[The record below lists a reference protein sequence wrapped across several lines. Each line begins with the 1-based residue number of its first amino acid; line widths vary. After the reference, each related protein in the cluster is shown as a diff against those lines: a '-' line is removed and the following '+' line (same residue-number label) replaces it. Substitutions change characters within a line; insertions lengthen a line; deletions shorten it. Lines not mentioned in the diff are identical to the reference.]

1 MKNLMSSSLVKA
13 GAAILSIYV
22 IKSIYDNY
30 NKNELEMIAENDN
43 VIIKDYLLKDI
54 KKDKLK
60 KPILWIHIPY
70 EKNSRSWDS
79 FYSRSNEE
87 INQPYI
93 YFCVKSII
101 DKCGK
106 SFHVCIIDDN
116 SFEKLLPNWNIDMNK
131 LSNPILENM
140 RVLGLMKL
148 IYNYGGLNV
157 PYSFVCYKDLITLY
171 NSSLSNPFFGELRS
185 KSIVSNICELY
196 PTYEFMG
203 CEKENDNILEIIKL
217 IEITIS
223 NKASNQIGFDGT
235 INKLLYQ
242 KIIENKATLIDGS
255 FIGSKK
261 ENNKALTI
269 EDLFSEEPVIFKNNI
284 YGIYL
289 PYNEILLRN
298 KYNWYCRSSI
308 DECINGDLNIHFII
322 KRTVNQYL

>member
-22 IKSIYDNY
+22 IKSIYDSY
-30 NKNELEMIAENDN
+30 NENELELATKNDN

-54 KKDKLK
+54 KKDKLT

-70 EKNSRSWDS
+70 EKNSRLWDS

-131 LSNPILENM
+131 LSNPILENF

-148 IYNYGGLNV
+148 IYNYGGFSV

-171 NSSLSNPFFGELRS
+171 DQLKFSPFFGELKS
-185 KSIVSNICELY
+185 KSIVSNVCELY
-196 PTYEFMG
+196 PSYSFMG
-203 CEKENDNILEIIKL
+203 CEKENDQLLEIIKL

-223 NKASNQIGFDGT
+223 NKSSNQLDFDGT

-242 KIIENKATLIDGS
+242 KIIENNALLIDGT
-255 FIGSKK
+255 FIGTKK
-261 ENNKALTI
+261 EDNKVLTI
-269 EDLFSEEPVIFKNNI
+269 EELFSEEPIMFKNNL

-289 PYNEILLRN
+289 PHDQILLRN
-298 KYNWYCRSSI
+298 KYNWFSKVNI
-308 DECINGDLNIHFII
+308 DDCIQGELNIHFII
-322 KRTVNQYL
+322 KRSVNQYL